1 MGSLLLLLA
10 VFDMCDNDCKREARA
25 QDIWL
30 ISYFSAEE
38 APLFHGVLQNMYT
51 FGFPIW
57 NQGFKIFRIR
67 VKKHIFYC
75 YLLLCYLCL
84 DFCWGSVRASIKMKV
99 IFKSSKWKRGV
110 PCETLNPRPSRFL
123 LFFLALS
130 S

>member
-51 FGFPIW
+51 FGFPI
-57 NQGFKIFRIR
+57 
-67 VKKHIFYC
+67 
-75 YLLLCYLCL
+75 
-84 DFCWGSVRASIKMKV
+84 
-99 IFKSSKWKRGV
+99 
-110 PCETLNPRPSRFL
+110 
-123 LFFLALS
+123 
-130 S
+130 